1 MVGKNNTAAVM
12 PNSQFLQISTLVAV
26 FLSIDCCSRYVLL
39 DSAAVEARNSFFLR
53 SPEHTLNFKA
63 LLFIEFQKFLWV
75 AVSCF
80 KPLRWKL

>member
-1 MVGKNNTAAVM
+1 MVGKNNTVAVM

-39 DSAAVEARNSFFLR
+39 DSEAVEARNSIFLR

-63 LLFIEFQKFLWV
+63 LLFIEFQKFLWL